1 MSQGARQGPWAGLFY
16 KSQPK
21 EDTLNKYR
29 IVIELDTYSEAPED
43 WVIDSIGENLEE
55 DESIVSLTIEKV

>member
-1 MSQGARQGPWAGLFY
+1 M
-16 KSQPK
+16 
-21 EDTLNKYR
+21 NKYR